1 MAVAVVDRPQ
11 FRRALDAPVPALAVR
26 DAIAEALAE
35 DPSSANRAALI
46 VALEELREHF
56 RRIGRPE
63 VEDVLLEAMDFASGW
78 CNPRFAV

>member
-1 MAVAVVDRPQ
+1 MAVIDRPQ
-11 FRRALDAPVPALAVR
+11 FRRALDAPVPALALR
-26 DAIAEALAE
+26 DAISEALVE
-35 DPSSANRAALI
+35 DNDRAALLA
-46 VALEELREHF
+46 ALEELRAHF